1 MSFGRKGL
9 APGQMATA
17 VPGGFGRAQVA
28 QSAPDTPAASSDD
41 DDIAAKRE
49 AFIASERLRRAQE
62 EGTGSLTSPEDM
74 MAQFRNSAQAPAR
87 PAQRMA
93 EERVGELGLPVSQE
107 EQIRAAA
114 RGMASSQRAAAPAF
128 SGNGAP
134 PRKTYMFGDPAK
146 RSLGIAYLIWFVI
159 GQTGLHRA
167 YCGNVESAF
176 YQVGLLIG
184 SVVTLFIFPPLGIVG
199 FAAWV
204 CWIIGDLFMMP
215 GMLRK
220 FKEAHTYHTGV
231 FA

>member
-9 APGQMATA
+9 APGQMASA
-17 VPGGFGRAQVA
+17 APGGFGRAQVA
-28 QSAPDTPAASSDD
+28 PPAATTLSDD

-74 MAQFRNSAQAPAR
+74 MAQFRNSAKPSAR
-87 PAQRMA
+87 PAQRLA
-93 EERVGELGLPVSQE
+93 EER
-107 EQIRAAA
+107 
-114 RGMASSQRAAAPAF
+114 APAPSF
-128 SGNGAP
+128 SGSMAP
-134 PRKTYMFGDPAK
+134 VKKSYFFGDPAG

-176 YQVGLLIG
+176 YQVGLMVG
-184 SVVTLFIFPPLGIVG
+184 SLVTMFIFPPLGIVG
-199 FAAWV
+199 FLAWV

-215 GMLRK
+215 GMLRR
-220 FKEAHTYHTGV
+220 FKEAHTYDTGM

>member
-9 APGQMATA
+9 APGQMASA
-17 VPGGFGRAQVA
+17 APGGFGRAQVA
-28 QSAPDTPAASSDD
+28 PPAATTLSDD

-199 FAAWV
+199 FAAWI

>member
-17 VPGGFGRAQVA
+17 APGGFGRAQVA
-28 QSAPDTPAASSDD
+28 PPAATTLSDD

-62 EGTGSLTSPEDM
+62 EGTGSLTTPEDM
-74 MAQFRNSAQAPAR
+74 MAQFRNSAKPSAR
-87 PAQRMA
+87 PAQRLA
-93 EERVGELGLPVSQE
+93 EER
-107 EQIRAAA
+107 
-114 RGMASSQRAAAPAF
+114 APAPSF
-128 SGNGAP
+128 SGSMAP
-134 PRKTYMFGDPAK
+134 VKKSYFLGDPAG

-176 YQVGLLIG
+176 YQVGLMVG
-184 SVVTLFIFPPLGIVG
+184 SLVTMFIFPPLGIVG
-199 FAAWV
+199 FLAWV

-215 GMLRK
+215 GMLRR
-220 FKEAHTYHTGV
+220 FKEAHTYDTGM

>member
-28 QSAPDTPAASSDD
+28 QSAPDIPATSPDD

-74 MAQFRNSAQAPAR
+74 MAQFRNPAPTSAR
-87 PAQRMA
+87 PAQRLA
-93 EERVGELGLPVSQE
+93 EERAPEPTYSGSMAPVKKSY
-107 EQIRAAA
+107 
-114 RGMASSQRAAAPAF
+114 F
-128 SGNGAP
+128 
-134 PRKTYMFGDPAK
+134 FGDPAG

-159 GQTGLHRA
+159 GQTGLHRV
-167 YCGNVESAF
+167 YCGSKDSAII
-176 YQVGLLIG
+176 QVSLLVV
-184 SVVTLFIFPPLGIVG
+184 SVVCMLIFPPLGIIG
-199 FAAWV
+199 FLAWF

-215 GMLRK
+215 GMLRR
-220 FKEAHTYHTGV
+220 FKEAHDYSRE
-231 FA
+231 FE